1 MNVRYILKYIS
12 LFSVYN
18 THDLL
23 RIIMTITIIWS
34 IAIIIYGFDIHIM
47 SLEYSC
53 VIKRHEFKNEKV
65 IKLS

>member
-1 MNVRYILKYIS
+1 MLYNIS
-12 LFSVYN
+12 LFTVYN

-23 RIIMTITIIWS
+23 CIIMIITIIWS
-34 IAIIIYGFDIHIM
+34 IDIIIYGFDIHIV

-53 VIKRHEFKNEKV
+53 AIKRHEFKNEKV